1 MIAREKVN
9 ENSLDSARESEW
21 ACAILSLSS
30 LASHT
35 KVKNITDTYQL
46 NGEAGIMRPGGAQ
59 QLAAELD
66 LIDLVHVLL
75 LLRDRQRRQL
85 QWVVLS
91 DMRAHV

>member
-1 MIAREKVN
+1 
-9 ENSLDSARESEW
+9 
-21 ACAILSLSS
+21 
-30 LASHT
+30 
-35 KVKNITDTYQL
+35 
-46 NGEAGIMRPGGAQ
+46 MRPGGAQ